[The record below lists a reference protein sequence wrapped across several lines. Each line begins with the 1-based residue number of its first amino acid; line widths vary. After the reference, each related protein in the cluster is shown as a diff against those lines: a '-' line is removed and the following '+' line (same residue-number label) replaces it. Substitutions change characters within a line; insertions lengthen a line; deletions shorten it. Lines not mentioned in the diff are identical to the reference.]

1 MALDNDFNTDKKQQ
15 PEDTYKI
22 WRPCC
27 AQGCFLK
34 KQFAPEG
41 WLCEFHEKSHPSIW
55 FNVTQKMTKWR
66 RLIRL
71 ADRMRGELGLD
82 YDLKNGGTNSME
94 PKLNALLDRIGL
106 PELKTRQDLEGF
118 KRDGTRGQRPECANE
133 IAGRIDAFLVSQI
146 LGTERFKPQILTK
159 EQAEEQTKKST
170 EEIWDSIASDLQHF
184 KRPTFPTFP
193 GGF

>member
-27 AQGCFLK
+27 ADGCFLR

-55 FNVTQKMTKWR
+55 FDVTQKMNQWR

-71 ADRMRGELGLD
+71 ADRMHGEFGHD
-82 YDLKNGGTNSME
+82 YDLKSGGTNSME
-94 PKLNALLDRIGL
+94 PKLNALFDRIGL
-106 PELKTRQDLEGF
+106 PELKTRQDLEGY
-118 KRDGTRGQRPECANE
+118 KRDGTRGPRPECANE
-133 IAGRIDAFLVSQI
+133 IAGRVDAFLMQEI

-159 EQAEEQTKKST
+159 DQVEERTKRST
-170 EEIWDSIASDLQHF
+170 EEIWDSIATDLQHF
-184 KRPTFPTFP
+184 KRPIVPNFSRSF
-193 GGF
+193 

>member
-1 MALDNDFNTDKKQQ
+1 MAFNKDFNNTEQV
-15 PEDTYKI
+15 EDQALKI

-27 AQGCFLK
+27 ANGCFLK

-55 FNVTQKMTKWR
+55 FDVTQKMTKWR

-71 ADRMRGELGLD
+71 ADRMHGEFGMD
-82 YDLKNGGTNSME
+82 YDLKNGGANSME
-94 PKLNALLDRIGL
+94 PKLNALFDRIGL

-118 KRDGTRGQRPECANE
+118 KRDGSRGQRPECANE
-133 IAGRIDAFLVSQI
+133 IAGRIDAFLMAQI
-146 LGTERFKPQILTK
+146 LGNDRFKPQILTK
-159 EQAEEQTKKST
+159 DQVEDQAKKST
-170 EEIWDSIASDLQHF
+170 EEIWDSIAADLQHF
-184 KRPTFPTFP
+184 KRPTFPAFT